1 MTRLADKAVILAAG
15 QGNRMGGQVPKPL
28 LPLSGVPGDLCFL
41 DWHILQLQRCGVQ
54 EIYLVGND
62 VTFGT
67 ALQARAEVPVRWI
80 LNPTQDL
87 SRSGSGHSAHL
98 AFTDAAGI
106 LDSRSSVILMDADI
120 VYQAQVLQVLAQ
132 APQEQSCTLVC
143 TRRET
148 NNEEILVF
156 ADPADPATAL
166 RHGKG
171 LYGTPL
177 VRGLQCLGEATG
189 IVRFAASD
197 HSDILAISEWLMTR
211 STAKT
216 RNEHEDLTQQLM
228 HLRRMRAVCFSDYLF
243 MEVDTPEDH
252 LKLRTQVYP
261 QLQLA
266 Q

>member
-1 MTRLADKAVILAAG
+1 MARLADKAVILAAG
-15 QGNRMGGQVPKPL
+15 QGNRMGGSIPKPL
-28 LPLSGVPGDLCFL
+28 LPLSGKPGDPCFL
-41 DWHILQLQRCGVQ
+41 DWHLWHLHRCGVR

-67 ALQARAEVPVRWI
+67 QLQAMQDVPATWI
-80 LNPTQDL
+80 LNPSSDL
-87 SRSGSGHSAHL
+87 SRSGSGHSAHI
-98 AFTDAAGI
+98 AFNDPATI
-106 LDSRSSVILMDADI
+106 LDGRSSVLLMDADI
-120 VYQAQVLQVLAQ
+120 VYEAAVLDVLAQ
-132 APQEQSCTLVC
+132 APQEHSCTLVC

-156 ADPADPATAL
+156 AATDAPALAL

-177 VRGLQCLGEATG
+177 VRGLDCLGEATG
-189 IVRFAASD
+189 IVRFAAAD
-197 HSDILAISEWLMTR
+197 HADILAISEWLMTR

-228 HLRRMRAVCFSDYLF
+228 HLRRIHAVTFRDFLF

-252 LKLRTQVYP
+252 ATMRRDLLPRLP
-261 QLQLA
+261 QA
-266 Q
+266 

>member
-1 MTRLADKAVILAAG
+1 MAKLADKAVILAAG
-15 QGNRMGGQVPKPL
+15 QGNRMGGATPKPL
-28 LPLSGVPGDLCFL
+28 LPLSGRPGDPCFL
-41 DWHILQLQRCGVQ
+41 DWHLRHLHAYGVR

-67 ALQARAEVPVRWI
+67 QLQAMADVPATWI
-80 LNPTQDL
+80 LNPSPDL
-87 SRSGSGHSAHL
+87 SRSGSGHSAHI
-98 AFTDAAGI
+98 AFNDAAGI
-106 LDSRSSVILMDADI
+106 LDGKSSVILMDADI
-120 VYQAQVLQVLAQ
+120 VYQREVLDVLAQ
-132 APQEQSCTLVC
+132 APQQHSCTLVC

-156 ADPADPATAL
+156 AAPEAPTLAL

-177 VRGLQCLGEATG
+177 VRGLDCLGEATG
-189 IVRFAASD
+189 IVRFAAAD
-197 HSDILAISEWLMTR
+197 HADILAISEWLMTR

-228 HLRRMRAVCFSDYLF
+228 HLQRMHAVTFHDLLF

-252 LKLRTQVYP
+252 ARMRRELYPHLRQP
-261 QLQLA
+261 
-266 Q
+266 

>member
-1 MTRLADKAVILAAG
+1 MAKLADKAVILAAG
-15 QGNRMGGQVPKPL
+15 QGNRMGGRTPKPL
-28 LPLSGVPGDLCFL
+28 LPLSGREGDPCFL
-41 DWHILQLQRCGVQ
+41 DWHIRQLHHAGVR

-67 ALQARAEVPVRWI
+67 QLQAMHEVPVTWI
-80 LNPTQDL
+80 LNPSPDL
-87 SRSGSGHSAHL
+87 SRSGSGHSAHI
-98 AFTDAAGI
+98 AFNDPAGI
-106 LDSRSSVILMDADI
+106 LDGSSSVILMDADI
-120 VYQAQVLQVLAQ
+120 VYQTEVLDVLAK
-132 APQEQSCTLVC
+132 APQQQSCTLVC

-156 ADPADPATAL
+156 AHPDRSNLAL

-177 VRGLQCLGEATG
+177 VRDLLCLGEATG
-189 IVRFAASD
+189 IVRFAAAD
-197 HSDILAISEWLMTR
+197 HADILAISDWLMTR

-228 HLRRMRAVCFSDYLF
+228 HLQRMHAITFRDFLF

-252 LKLRTQVYP
+252 QKMCRELFPHLRQP
-261 QLQLA
+261 
-266 Q
+266 